1 MSAEPRLLAGSTAPS
16 GQYLTFTLA
25 QELFAV
31 EIRAVREIIEYGRLT
46 TVPMMPNSILG
57 VINLRGAVVPVID
70 LGLRFGGPATVI
82 GPRTCIVILEV
93 EQAGIR
99 QVIGMVVDAVNEVR
113 DLSAAEIAPTP
124 SFGGRIRADFILG
137 MGKLDDRLVVMLDVG
152 RVISAEEMVLLNQAG
167 ELSHDLDPS

>member
-1 MSAEPRLLAGSTAPS
+1 MSADTRLLPSATAPS

-31 EIRAVREIIEYGRLT
+31 EIRAVREIIEYGHLT
-46 TVPMMPNSILG
+46 SVPMLPPSILG

-70 LGLRFGGPATVI
+70 LGLRFGNSATLI

-93 EQAGIR
+93 EQNGST
-99 QVIGMVVDAVNEVR
+99 QVLGMVVDAVNEVR
-113 DLSAAEIAPTP
+113 DLSAGEIEPTP
-124 SFGGRIRADFILG
+124 NFGGRIRTDFILG

-167 ELSHDLDPS
+167 ELSHDLDSR